1 MYRVLSLR
9 EPHNGGYVILH
20 YIIKEEFGTKTSY
33 AQIDTQGRKMIHNEF
48 KGRFVKINPD
58 KRLSFTNKEDA
69 ENFCA
74 SMNAGQIA
82 LQVSND
88 QLARKTS

>member
-48 KGRFVKINPD
+48 KGRFTFKTNLIIFNPQLIN
-58 KRLSFTNKEDA
+58 LGYF
-69 ENFCA
+69 
-74 SMNAGQIA
+74 
-82 LQVSND
+82 
-88 QLARKTS
+88 